1 MAKNLQY
8 QSSTF
13 QQESADDEIDL
24 RELFS
29 ALWKGK
35 WTIVVC
41 TFVFAVGGVAFALL
55 QANTYKAEAIL
66 ASTDDSGG
74 GGLAA
79 MAGQLGGLAS
89 LAGVNLG
96 GGDASGKVMALATL
110 KSRQFV
116 NYFINKHD
124 LLVPLMASTKWIED
138 DNRLVINP
146 DLYNETKRTWLIDE
160 DTGESL
166 KPTDWDAYKAFK
178 KLIAVADDKET
189 GLVTLS
195 ITHYSPIIAKQWV
208 DWLTADLN
216 AWMKKKSLEET
227 SKNIKYLNKQIYR
240 TRVSEMQTVFY
251 GLIQEQ
257 TKALMLAEVNDEFSF
272 KIIDPAVIPEE
283 KAGPKRALICVLAV
297 LLGGMLGT
305 GIVLVR
311 FVFKKEEDHEP
322 NNPKLSATNL

>member
-1 MAKNLQY
+1 MAKNIQY

-13 QQESADDEIDL
+13 QQEPVDDEIDL

-29 ALWKGK
+29 VLWKGK

-55 QANTYKAEAIL
+55 QPNTYKAEAIL
-66 ASTDDSGG
+66 ASTDDGG
-74 GGLAA
+74 GGLSA

-96 GGDASGKVMALATL
+96 GGEASGKVMALATL
-110 KSRQFV
+110 NSRQFV
-116 NYFINKHD
+116 NYFISKHD

-146 DLYNETKRTWLIDE
+146 DLYNETKRKWLIDE

-166 KPTDWDAYKAFK
+166 KPTDWDAYKEFK
-178 KLIAVADDKET
+178 ELIVVTDNNST
-189 GLVTLS
+189 GLVNLS

-227 SKNIKYLNKQIYR
+227 SKNIKYLNKQIHR

-257 TKALMLAEVNDEFSF
+257 TKALMLAEVNDDFSF

-305 GIVLVR
+305 GIVLAR
-311 FVFKKEEDHEP
+311 FVFKKEDDNESS
-322 NNPKLSATNL
+322 NSKLSVTNL